1 MKRTGKKPKTESA
14 AAANSGGTPR
24 ASTPDDSS
32 EGSAPDHAELEEDT
46 LTMIA
51 SEGSTP
57 DLSELDDGPLAMLGR
72 AITDMMHGRE
82 KDNAATAMA
91 SNAATTTASNAPTVT
106 VSESQNMLEQ
116 LAAHYM
122 PTASE
127 SEVPAPLGVDFAKS
141 DSAATLTLTKRDRLT
156 LATITPPQTCV
167 HKVVATPGAHC
178 LVIDVSFSMEA
189 SATVTSEDG
198 DKVDHGFSVLDIAK
212 HATCTYIASLDDAD
226 YACVASYASNA
237 KLVIGWTAC
246 DEAGKKKLCDA
257 IRSLKEEGS
266 TNLTGGLSIG
276 FGMFAEELP
285 AAVAERPE
293 DYAMLLAVATD
304 GQPSSGTHP
313 RGGTSAS
320 PGEYAAFV
328 REKAAAVSA
337 MHGPAAAPNVVAIG
351 LGNELDST
359 LLRSFSSTF
368 LHIPDPGSTGP
379 CLVNLLAATR
389 CTARLQASADGAT
402 RTNRAVLHLSP
413 PEAVTSVPGYEQAV
427 RTADAVLVPLG
438 SLIYDQCR
446 HVMVLTESGAPPL
459 TAVVTV
465 EGAAVAACDGATPAA
480 ARDLSAFEVEVERT
494 SAFCA
499 LSLQERRLAMLAPT
513 DDVAARLARE
523 GARIGDVT
531 ISLVWNDEAD
541 LDLHVFVPK
550 SPSDDVGEHISYSQK
565 KSKVHECVELDV
577 DMNASASLRSK
588 EPVENVYAGDAA
600 RGVKAPV
607 GTYRVEV
614 ENYGYHGE
622 GAANR
627 PIPFKVQVRMD
638 GDVCDYTGVVRGA
651 KQKAKVCTF
660 CYTGRSEAS
669 EEATKTRQEEAR
681 RRTAE
686 LDRLRRVPENVLEQA
701 TALLR
706 DGPLKKTLTDEA
718 LLAVRPEK
726 HKTWGKHYLA
736 TLPQMLMLERRSN
749 FRDLALQS
757 FGRDAKGRE
766 AFFEE
771 LSGAAETCFAMLPP
785 PKPSN
790 IERNARKAAASAAS
804 RVQMSRLPDEFM
816 RGGGCFAPDARVACC
831 IRSQP
836 GDAEEDTLVC
846 IDELSA
852 GAVVRTA
859 SGGTARVRC
868 VVQSP
873 TDEGVALLSE
883 LPTGLKI
890 TEWHPVLDHAGHWCF
905 PITLGRAVSCRC
917 PYVYNLVLDREHVAL
932 IDGVPCVT
940 LGHGIEGPVVGHA
953 FYGTDAVLEVLA
965 AQPGWA
971 EGRIVLDGPLR
982 APTMPA
988 AEALRA

>member
-1 MKRTGKKPKTESA
+1 MHLF
-14 AAANSGGTPR
+14 PR
-24 ASTPDDSS
+24 QSY
-32 EGSAPDHAELEEDT
+32 APL
-46 LTMIA
+46 
-51 SEGSTP
+51 S
-57 DLSELDDGPLAMLGR
+57 LSETVTRSPHLPLRLCDD
-72 AITDMMHGRE
+72 DH
-82 KDNAATAMA
+82 MA
-91 SNAATTTASNAPTVT
+91 SDAPTTTVLNTPTGT
-106 VSESQNMLEQ
+106 VSESQKALEQ
-116 LAAHYM
+116 LATHYI
-122 PTASE
+122 PREGSE
-127 SEVPAPLGVDFAKS
+127 SEVPLGVDVAKS
-141 DSAATLTLTKRDRLT
+141 ESAARLTLTKRDRLT

-257 IRSLKEEGS
+257 IRSLQEEGS
-266 TNLTGGLSIG
+266 TNLTGGLAIG
-276 FGMFAEELP
+276 FAMFAEELP

-293 DYAMLLAVATD
+293 GYAMLLAVATD

-402 RTNRAVLHLSP
+402 RTANRAVLRLSP
-413 PEAVTSVPGYEQAV
+413 AEAVTSVPGYEQAV

-465 EGAAVAACDGATPAA
+465 EGLAVAACDGATPAA
-480 ARDLSAFEVEVERT
+480 ARGLASFEVQLERT
-494 SAFCA
+494 LAFCA

-541 LDLHVFVPK
+541 LDLHVYVPK
-550 SPSDDVGEHISYSQK
+550 RPLDDVGEHISYSQK

-577 DMNASASLRSK
+577 DMNASESLRSK

-600 RGVKAPV
+600 RGIKAPI
-607 GTYRVEV
+607 GNYRVEV
-614 ENYGYHGE
+614 ENYAYHGE
-622 GAANR
+622 GAAYR

-638 GDVCDYTGVVRGA
+638 GGVCDYTGVVRGTG
-651 KQKAKVCTF
+651 QKVKVCTF
-660 CYTGRSEAS
+660 GYTGRSEAS
-669 EEATKTRQEEAR
+669 EEATKTRLEETR

-686 LDRLRRVPENVLEQA
+686 LDRLGRVPETILEQT

-726 HKTWGKHYLA
+726 YKTWGKHYLA

-757 FGRDAKGRE
+757 FGRDAEGRE

-790 IERNARKAAASAAS
+790 IERNARTVAVAAPATAS
-804 RVQMSRLPDEFM
+804 RVQMSSRLPDEFM
-816 RGGGCFAPDARVACC
+816 RGGGCFAPDARVECC
-831 IRSQP
+831 IRSEC
-836 GDAEEDTLVC
+836 GDAEEDARVR
-846 IDELSA
+846 IDELRA

-873 TDEGVALLSE
+873 THEGVVLLSE

-917 PYVYNLVLDREHVAL
+917 PYVYNLVLDRDHVAL

-940 LGHGIEGPVVGHA
+940 LGHGIEGPVVGHS

-971 EGRIVLDGPLR
+971 EGRVLLDGPLR
-982 APTMPA
+982 APRMLDDA
-988 AEALRA
+988 F